1 MLLLVDEKDKP
12 MLFQVGK
19 WICRLKYDNVQ
30 RLLEQVLTWMRRNKF
45 YWDTCI
51 LSYVNVF

>member
-1 MLLLVDEKDKP
+1 MLLLVDEKVKP

-19 WICRLKYDNVQ
+19 WICKLKYDNVQ
-30 RLLEQVLTWMRRNKF
+30 RLLEQVLMRMRNKF
-45 YWDTCI
+45 YWDPCI